1 MDLVYS
7 VALLGLAVI
16 LFIVFML
23 GDRKPDRPGWASAG
37 VANDLTSVVITAL
50 IAVGICY
57 GVKFGMTISEQA
69 LGAKVLILL
78 ALTLAACVLTLR
90 ALAPRRRLAEYAAE
104 RALKVSISELPQVSV
119 VTVATADPN
128 NDQPS
133 GPTLPRAA

>member
-16 LFIVFML
+16 LFVVLML
-23 GDRKPDRPGWASAG
+23 GDRKPDRPGWASEG
-37 VANDLTSVVITAL
+37 MANDLSSVAITAL

-69 LGAKVLILL
+69 LGAKVFILL
-78 ALTLAACVLTLR
+78 AVTLVACVLTLR
-90 ALAPRRRLAEYAAE
+90 TLSPRRRLAEYAAE
-104 RALKVSISELPQVSV
+104 RALKVSISELPRVSV
-119 VTVATADPN
+119 VTVATPGSN

>member
-16 LFIVFML
+16 LFVVLML
-23 GDRKPDRPGWASAG
+23 GDRKPDRPGWASEG
-37 VANDLTSVVITAL
+37 MANDLTSVAITAL

-57 GVKFGMTISEQA
+57 GVKFGMTIGEQK
-69 LGAKVLILL
+69 LGPTAFILL
-78 ALTLAACVLTLR
+78 ALTLAACVVTLR
-90 ALAPRRRLAEYAAE
+90 TLAPRRRLAEYAAQH
-104 RALKVSISELPQVSV
+104 ALKASISELPQVSV